1 MQAVQLRRI
10 TRERDRADR
19 IAQFMT
25 DIFKVAD
32 PEQKL
37 GNTVTARDVLESRTR
52 YRHGSGPRLRTPGA
66 PDVRDGYG
74 LQQSGPLCASASA
87 FGTRCSDL
95 EFCHRSRKHSNSTKP
110 AKVGL
115 DAVPFQQGQ

>member
-66 PDVRDGYG
+66 PDVRD
-74 LQQSGPLCASASA
+74 LLWLTTIWAIMRERKRFWNAV
-87 FGTRCSDL
+87 F
-95 EFCHRSRKHSNSTKP
+95 RSRVLP
-110 AKVGL
+110 
-115 DAVPFQQGQ
+115 